1 MRSVSFSFLFHHVS
15 YILFANYYIEIS
27 IGNYVTELPIKLPKE
42 LPIALPVALPIE
54 LPIELH
60 KELPIEYCWHW

>member
-15 YILFANYYIEIS
+15 YILFGNYYIEIS
-27 IGNYVTELPIKLPKE
+27 IGNYVTELPKE

-60 KELPIEYCWHW
+60 KELPIEYCSHW